1 MNGQVKQ
8 ERDYRVVTALLVGG
22 IIGAGLTMLLAPRAA
37 AEIKGRAL
45 GSAKDLGDALSERY
59 RDARTR
65 VTDAVDVLARKGQ
78 GLRDDVIDTVVRGA
92 HGVEVGAQDVQ
103 RFANEAKTQKG

>member
-1 MNGQVKQ
+1 MNELTREKH
-8 ERDYRVVTALLVGG
+8 DYRVVTALLVGG
-22 IIGAGLTMLLAPRAA
+22 IIGAGVTMLLAPRAA
-37 AEIKGRAL
+37 AEIKDRAA

-59 RDARTR
+59 RGARTR
-65 VTDAVDVLARKGQ
+65 VADAVDGLTRKGQ
-78 GLRDDVIDTVVRGA
+78 GLRDGVIDTVVRGA